1 MNAGLLELSSQH
13 EIVNFD
19 SDFKIRQFQRI
30 FKKAATCTHLSS
42 KLRDHD
48 ALLVSD

>member
-1 MNAGLLELSSQH
+1 MNADLLEQSSQH
-13 EIVNFD
+13 ESVNFN

-30 FKKAATCTHLSS
+30 SKKAATCTHLSS

-48 ALLVSD
+48 ALLVTD